1 MIKIVSFGYK
11 HRRPPKALEV
21 FDCRSLPNP
30 HRLGYL
36 RDKTGLD
43 KVVRDYVRSGAALW
57 HWSTMRSAF
66 PAKVMASR
74 SPSAASGA
82 GTARSRRPRR
92 SATGCA
98 RWATKSR

>member
-1 MIKIVSFGYK
+1 MIRIVSFGQ
-11 HRRPPKALEV
+11 HRRPPKAREV

-43 KVVRDYVRSGAALW
+43 EVVRDYVRSGSGFMALVD
-57 HWSTMRSAF
+57 HAVAI

-82 GTARSRRPRR
+82 GTAQSRRPRR